1 MVTERSRS
9 DTKNIKKNMKL
20 IKGLYIHERFFQA
33 IALVAV
39 VFLVSF
45 WFPVLYSVA
54 WILFL
59 ILMTLFVVDI
69 FLLFRFKN
77 GLHAR
82 RVLSQKFSN
91 SDENPVPITLENKYP
106 FDISVKIID
115 ELPVQFQK
123 RDFEYTMD
131 VGKGAKQDF
140 EYAVRPVERGEYHF
154 GKLNVFV
161 SSVLKIIARRYTFDE
176 AAMVSVYPSY
186 IQMKKYEFLAMS
198 NRLTEFG
205 LKKIRRIGHTMEFEQ
220 IKDYIPGDDVR
231 TINWKATA
239 KRAQLMVNQYQ
250 DEKSQPIY
258 SIIDTGRV
266 MKMPFEELKLL
277 DYAINSTLAFS
288 NIALRKNDKVGMMT
302 FSKKVENIVPS
313 SNKKTHL
320 NIINESLYNIDT
332 QFTDSDFGLL
342 YAVVKSKIT
351 HRSLLIL
358 YTNFEHMSAMRRQ
371 LPYLQALAKQH
382 LLVTVFFENTELD
395 DLITTNAENLQD
407 VYHKT
412 IAEKFAFE
420 KRLIVKELQNRGIHA
435 ILTKPKNLTVN
446 VINKY
451 LEFKAK
457 GYI

>member
-1 MVTERSRS
+1 
-9 DTKNIKKNMKL
+9 MKL

-33 IALVAV
+33 IAIIAGI
-39 VFLVSF
+39 FLLSF
-45 WFPVLYSVA
+45 WFPVVYAFS
-54 WILFL
+54 WILL
-59 ILMTLFVVDI
+59 LSLLVLFIADVFI
-69 FLLFRFKN
+69 LFRFKD
-77 GLHAR
+77 GFKAR
-82 RVLSQKFSN
+82 RLLTEKFSN

-106 FDISVKIID
+106 FNVEVKIID

-123 RDFEYTMD
+123 RDFEHITS
-131 VGKGAKQDF
+131 VKIGEKQNF
-140 EYAVRPVERGEYHF
+140 EYQLTPVERGEYHF
-154 GKLNVFV
+154 GKLNIFV
-161 SSVLKIIARRYTFDE
+161 SSPLKIIARRYDFD
-176 AAMVSVYPSY
+176 AKAMVSVYPSY

-220 IKDYIPGDDVR
+220 IKDYVSGDDVR

-239 KRAQLMVNQYQ
+239 KRGQLMVNQYQ

-266 MKMPFEELKLL
+266 MKMPFESLKLL

-288 NIALRKNDKVGMMT
+288 NIALRKNDKAGMLT
-302 FSKKVENIVPS
+302 FSKAVNNIVHA

-320 NIINESLYNIDT
+320 NVINEALYNIDT
-332 QFTDSDFGLL
+332 NFTDSDYSLL
-342 YAVVKSKIT
+342 YAVVKRKIT

-358 YTNFEHMSAMRRQ
+358 YTNFEHMSAMKRQ
-371 LPYLQALAKQH
+371 LSYLQALAKQH
-382 LLVTVFFENTELD
+382 LLVTVFFENTEMD
-395 DLITTNAENLQD
+395 ELIATNAEDLQD

-412 IAEKFAFE
+412 IAEKFAYE
-420 KRLIVKELQNRGIHA
+420 KRLIVKELQKRGIHA

-451 LEFKAK
+451 LEFKSK
-457 GYI
+457 GFI